1 MPDNKLHQYFKSSK
15 FNRVYFP
22 SNFISWR
29 DKRAKVFRFLLLQ
42 WLTIEEKPVPRGHLM
57 LNAGRYVASPF
68 KNYSFCSL

>member
-29 DKRAKVFRFLLLQ
+29 EIRAKRF
-42 WLTIEEKPVPRGHLM
+42 E
-57 LNAGRYVASPF
+57 
-68 KNYSFCSL
+68 NYGIIISTP